1 MDGSLLRYL
10 FERGAIVWWNVD
22 FCLHLAT
29 TCTGKPSIQ
38 LIWMPVAS
46 SEIYRGWNLKKYFN
60 TIKSIVLGFNLRT
73 LKQNMWFMSYCS
85 LYSWMYAWIWFLGRL
100 HVVVLCF
107 VLLQIS
113 LEIDTCLSAGNVIF
127 VVVVVCSCCSTVSA
141 NSTKNKQML
150 DS

>member
-1 MDGSLLRYL
+1 MDGSLSCATYL
-10 FERGAIVWWNVD
+10 RGAPSCGEMWTFVYISQLLALGNPRVSSSG
-22 FCLHLAT
+22 CRSLHRKST
-29 TCTGKPSIQ
+29 EVEISKNISTPS
-38 LIWMPVAS
+38 
-46 SEIYRGWNLKKYFN
+46 NL
-60 TIKSIVLGFNLRT
+60 VLGFNLRT
-73 LKQNMWFMSYCS
+73 LKQIMWFMSYCS

-127 VVVVVCSCCSTVSA
+127 VVVVVCSRCSTMSA